1 LCQKDKEEL
10 EDTKEVIRIHK
21 SINQRR
27 THNTMAERTKKSWK
41 TPKRDY
47 LFGIFQLFFILLAIM
62 LSVLLS
68 FMDSDYLFGIFQ
80 LFFILL
86 AIMLSVLL

>member
-1 LCQKDKEEL
+1 MILDRL
-10 EDTKEVIRIHK
+10 DI
-21 SINQRR
+21 
-27 THNTMAERTKKSWK
+27 
-41 TPKRDY
+41 Y
-47 LFGIFQLFFILLAIM
+47 LYNVK

-86 AIMLSVLL
+86 AIMLSVLLYLYNVNSYSGCDLANKYFKYFDSDDIKRIIA